1 MSQETVTISA
11 MHASRER
18 ECFTRSFNGMHFASY
33 SFILTFNKRE
43 KGKKNKIS
51 NSWKGR
57 QNKSRFDLGRF
68 DLGRFDLGRFDLGRF
83 DLGRFD

>member
-18 ECFTRSFNGMHFASY
+18 ECFYELVITDAFGIIHSFSLL
-33 SFILTFNKRE
+33 IKRE

-68 DLGRFDLGRFDLGRF
+68 DLGRFD
-83 DLGRFD
+83 

>member
-1 MSQETVTISA
+1 MSQETVTICTHP

-18 ECFTRSFNGMHFASY
+18 ECFTRSF
-33 SFILTFNKRE
+33 LTGCICLISLIFSLLIKRE

-68 DLGRFDLGRFDLGRF
+68 DLGRFD
-83 DLGRFD
+83 